1 MTVCHNA
8 GMRICSV
15 EEINQCCGTGCW
27 HNHNK
32 IWVNTLDDGAAMT
45 LDERITQAEA
55 ADSVS
60 HSESQGQAE
69 MDVPDEEQQLD

>member
-15 EEINQCCGTGCW
+15 DEMDTCCGTGCW

-32 IWVNTLDDGAAMT
+32 IWVNTLDAAMT
-45 LDERITQAEA
+45 LDQRYASAEA
-55 ADSVS
+55 ADQLS
-60 HSESQGQAE
+60 HSESEGQASTI
-69 MDVPDEEQQLD
+69 PQ